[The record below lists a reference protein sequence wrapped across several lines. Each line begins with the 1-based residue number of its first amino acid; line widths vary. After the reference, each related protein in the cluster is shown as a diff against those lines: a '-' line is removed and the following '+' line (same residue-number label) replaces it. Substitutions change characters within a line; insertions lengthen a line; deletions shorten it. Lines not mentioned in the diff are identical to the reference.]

1 MNLPKF
7 NPFKRIFHVPIESPV
22 MVVPRSAESTPEP
35 VTAISLYEPTL
46 DERIAAARIVTN
58 RYRREL
64 YRLERL
70 KAKEQ
75 TK

>member
-1 MNLPKF
+1 MKFPKLW
-7 NPFKRIFHVPIESPV
+7 R
-22 MVVPRSAESTPEP
+22 RSTTPAESTPEP